1 MIHLYQTGQ
10 DIHMTMAMQMTGKP
24 AHLVTKEERKKAKSV
39 NFGFL
44 YGMQW
49 KKYIQTAWENYGLRV
64 TEKEDQALRHA
75 FFQQF
80 PALLVWHRRQRALVA
95 KYGRVERQLGRVR
108 PMPVIYLPDTEG
120 NSTSERKGIKST

>member
-64 TEKEDQALRHA
+64 TEKEAQAFRHA

-80 PALLVWHRRQRALVA
+80 PALLVWHRRQRAQVA
-95 KYGRVERQLGRVR
+95 TYGSVERS
-108 PMPVIYLPDTEG
+108 EEH
-120 NSTSERKGIKST
+120 TSELASLIRSSYPDFCCKQRTSDD

>member
-10 DIHMTMAMQMTGKP
+10 DIHMAMAMQMTGKP

-49 KKYIQTAWENYGLRV
+49 KKYVQTAWENYGLRV
-64 TEKEDQALRHA
+64 TEAEAQAFRHA

-80 PALLVWHRRQRALVA
+80 PELLNWHRRQRALVA
-95 KYGRVERQLGRVR
+95 KYGREIGGASCRERVCQYV
-108 PMPVIYLPDTEG
+108 
-120 NSTSERKGIKST
+120 